1 MVRVPLKPAHS
12 SSDIWSGALGSWGA
26 ALLEPYS
33 DDPKTKGLLLTSP
46 EALEKLVRQFWKGG
60 WQTVR
65 VYQSIIILFKI
76 KLISKG
82 VHCIGDKANHVM
94 LDIYAN
100 IIKEGANVS
109 EWRPRIEHAQ
119 IFTPA
124 DLERIGKL
132 GGQ

>member
-1 MVRVPLKPAHS
+1 MVRVPSKPVHS
-12 SSDIWSGALGSWGA
+12 SSDICSGALGSWGA
-26 ALLEPYS
+26 ALIEPYS
-33 DDPKTKGLLLTSP
+33 DDPKTKGLMLTSP
-46 EALEKLVRQFWKGG
+46 EALEKLVRQFWKDG

-65 VYQSIIILFKI
+65 VYQCFNILYKT

-82 VHCIGDKANHVM
+82 VHCIGDKANHVV
-94 LDIYAN
+94 LDIYES

-119 IFTPA
+119 IFTLA